1 MAKEIAKSCNAKE
14 QWSTI
19 ANLYVDMPDYISQ
32 GKDLL
37 LLCQPTTQIT
47 KQERNSK

>member
-1 MAKEIAKSCNAKE
+1 MTKSCYGKD
-14 QWSTI
+14 QLSTI
-19 ANLYVDMPDYISQ
+19 ANLYVDMPYYISQ

>member
-1 MAKEIAKSCNAKE
+1 MAKSCNEEE
-14 QWSTI
+14 QLSTI
-19 ANLYVDMPDYISQ
+19 ANLYVDMPYYISQ

-47 KQERNSK
+47 KQERYSK